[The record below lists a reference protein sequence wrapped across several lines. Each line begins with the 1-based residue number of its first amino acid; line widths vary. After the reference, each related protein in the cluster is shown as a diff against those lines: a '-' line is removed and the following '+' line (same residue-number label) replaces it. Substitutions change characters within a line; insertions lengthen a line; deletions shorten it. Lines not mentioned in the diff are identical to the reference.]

1 MLDSL
6 IFMKAICHKLLSM
19 QDSVAYHFNGL
30 LWILHFQVHKFSRVN
45 SLISESILNAT
56 FIYILYIFIL
66 VVGSGFS
73 SLKGTVSQDF
83 RHKKNSYWAPYEQA
97 KMVLQN
103 VLFSQ
108 RYSRGKM
115 CVGVVDYTDTQR
127 LRRRCVSV
135 VNDYAD
141 IV

>member
-1 MLDSL
+1 
-6 IFMKAICHKLLSM
+6 M
-19 QDSVAYHFNGL
+19 QLF
-30 LWILHFQVHKFSRVN
+30 
-45 SLISESILNAT
+45 
-56 FIYILYIFIL
+56 IFIL
-66 VVGSGFS
+66 EVGSGFS

>member
-1 MLDSL
+1 
-6 IFMKAICHKLLSM
+6 M
-19 QDSVAYHFNGL
+19 QLF
-30 LWILHFQVHKFSRVN
+30 
-45 SLISESILNAT
+45 
-56 FIYILYIFIL
+56 IFIL

-83 RHKKNSYWAPYEQA
+83 RHFVNKKNSYWAPYEQA
-97 KMVLQN
+97 KMFLQN
-103 VLFSQ
+103 IFFSQ

-115 CVGVVDYTDTQR
+115 CVWVVVDYTDTQR

-141 IV
+141 IVSA

>member
-1 MLDSL
+1 
-6 IFMKAICHKLLSM
+6 M
-19 QDSVAYHFNGL
+19 QLF
-30 LWILHFQVHKFSRVN
+30 
-45 SLISESILNAT
+45 
-56 FIYILYIFIL
+56 IFIL

-83 RHKKNSYWAPYEQA
+83 RLKKNSYWAPYEQA

-103 VLFSQ
+103 ILFSQ

-115 CVGVVDYTDTQR
+115 CVGVVVDYTDTQR